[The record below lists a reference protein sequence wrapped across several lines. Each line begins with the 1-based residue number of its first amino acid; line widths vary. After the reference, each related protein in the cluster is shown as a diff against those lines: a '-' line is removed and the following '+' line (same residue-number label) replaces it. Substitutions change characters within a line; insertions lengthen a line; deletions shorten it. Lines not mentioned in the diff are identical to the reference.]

1 MILLLLFIPCLAA
14 DGLWYNIA
22 EECCNMGD
30 QIEFPKNYGTY
41 MHHALSALQDS
52 DYERAITHM
61 KKAYAIKDENSLNIL
76 LVSTLFQN
84 GQVNEALD
92 YAEEKESFY
101 LTNEKRLLVYIEL
114 LIYNYQ
120 FLLAQK
126 LLDDE
131 VRSATSENL
140 ASWQTLRDTLE
151 QKKLEAEKERQQT
164 EIERMKKLFS
174 LASLTP
180 DEQFAMIQEADEMKT
195 DNLIQAAPSVF
206 QNPYVHPFARS
217 GLLSVLIDR
226 KVNQSFSY
234 TWLNEDREVIPASM
248 STFEDHPVVLDT
260 YSEIEESFISNPSLK
275 VLVEQEVKAV
285 LLMLF
290 PFIDEVIQKEDI
302 SAWIYTIAEGIQL
315 EQDAVVQVSEEKQA
329 YIKSWVSRVYQELL

>member
-1 MILLLLFIPCLAA
+1 
-14 DGLWYNIA
+14 
-22 EECCNMGD
+22 MGD

-52 DYERAITHM
+52 DYERAITYM
-61 KKAYAIKDENSLNIL
+61 KKAYVIKDENSLNIL

-101 LTNEKRLLVYIEL
+101 LSNEKRLLVYIEL

-120 FLLAQK
+120 FLMAQK
-126 LLDDE
+126 LLDNE
-131 VRSATSENL
+131 IRSATSENFS
-140 ASWQTLRDTLE
+140 SWQTLKDTLE
-151 QKKLEAEKERQQT
+151 QKKMEAEKERQQT

-180 DEQFAMIQEADEMKT
+180 DEQFAVIQEADEMKT
-195 DNLIQAAPSVF
+195 ENLTNAAPSVF

-226 KVNQSFSY
+226 RVSQPFSY
-234 TWLNEDREVIPASM
+234 TWLNESRDVTPSEM
-248 STFEDHPVVLDT
+248 DTFENHPIVLDIFST
-260 YSEIEESFISNPSLK
+260 IEDKYSKNPSLK
-275 VLVEQEVKAV
+275 ELLEQEMNAI

-290 PFIDEVIQKEDI
+290 PFINEVILPEEI
-302 SAWIYTIAEGIQL
+302 PAWVFTIAEGIQPD
-315 EQDAVVQVSEEKQA
+315 QDMNINVPERLQTHIE
-329 YIKSWVSRVYQELL
+329 SWVSRVYQELL